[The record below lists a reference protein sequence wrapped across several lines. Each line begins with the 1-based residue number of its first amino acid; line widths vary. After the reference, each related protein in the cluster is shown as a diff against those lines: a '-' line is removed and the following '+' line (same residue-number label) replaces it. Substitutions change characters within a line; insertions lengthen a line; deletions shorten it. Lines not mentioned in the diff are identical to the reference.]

1 MPVETEINQV
11 VLLKGMSTMKAVCR
25 EYLNTQFGG
34 VAAVVED
41 IYAEYARSAR
51 EKAEEAAAALEGERY
66 DDLDRI
72 AHAAKGNALA
82 AGDQETVDA
91 AIALRAAAKAR
102 DRGESA
108 AFVARLKE
116 LAAAL

>member
-1 MPVETEINQV
+1 
-11 VLLKGMSTMKAVCR
+11 MKAVCG
-25 EYLNTQFGG
+25 EYLKGQFGG
-34 VAAVVED
+34 DESVVEE
-41 IYAEYARSAR
+41 IYTEYVRSAR
-51 EKAEEAAAALEGERY
+51 EKAEESVAALEGERY

-82 AGDQETVDA
+82 VGDQEAVDA
-91 AIALRAAAKAR
+91 AVALRTAAKAR

-108 AFVARLKE
+108 ALVARLKE

>member
-1 MPVETEINQV
+1 
-11 VLLKGMSTMKAVCR
+11 MKEVCR
-25 EYLNTQFGG
+25 EYLEGQFGG
-34 VAAVVED
+34 DESVVAE
-41 IYAEYARSAR
+41 IYAEYARAAR
-51 EKAEEAAAALEGERY
+51 EKAEEAAAALGEERY

-82 AGDQETVDA
+82 AGDQESVDA

-108 AFVARLKE
+108 ALVARMKE